1 MMKFTKTLLVGALLS
16 MSMMA
21 TATASGNGDIKLG
34 YIVIDETGN
43 MSVNR
48 ATFNDYEGAS
58 LSLENFR
65 YDFKNGMLLRANLR
79 NMTLNNR
86 NLTADIGKA
95 GLFSLKLSHN
105 QFRRIYDFHG
115 GNTTRRHNEGASLSF
130 RPVKYVELFGG
141 GSNMGRTGSTIDLFS
156 PSPRGDK
163 VNVDYKQLFY
173 NGGARITY
181 RGMMVVG
188 EYRGNQ
194 FRDNRNVNRDQ
205 DRMEGRV
212 SATVPIP
219 RYEWI
224 VLQGGFRHFE
234 TKYKTT
240 DFMISSNRG
249 WGAASVAMSPE
260 FVFKYYVML
269 DRTSSDSDY
278 TAYDNL
284 VQAFYVG
291 YTNQR
296 YGGVTVGYQY
306 DVNDQYWER
315 TNAKSIYSSGWLR
328 PVPQAELRAEYG
340 TRAEDVK
347 ESVRL
352 VGDEDIN
359 RYRFS
364 GKYRFTDVGN
374 IALKYEGKVRKNDDI
389 DSKVTLNRATI
400 DCGVSLKK
408 YATLTAG
415 YSYGKGDYENATQ
428 QFKFTDHLL
437 YGDATLQE
445 YHGLTLSAGATYY
458 RSKRDLDVESFNVRC
473 SAALCFYDDLRFEA
487 VYNVH
492 NFDDFLVRDEYYTA
506 NIVEINLIKGLSF

>member
-1 MMKFTKTLLVGALLS
+1 MKLTKTLLIGAL
-16 MSMMA
+16 MSLVMIPS
-21 TATASGNGDIKLG
+21 ATASGNGDLKIG
-34 YIVIDETGN
+34 YIVLDETGN

-48 ATFNDYEGAS
+48 STFNDYEGAS
-58 LSLENFR
+58 LSLEKFR

-79 NMTLNNR
+79 NITMNNR
-86 NLTADIGKA
+86 NLTADVGKA
-95 GLFSLKLSHN
+95 GLFSLKLFHN

-130 RPVKYVELFGG
+130 NPIRYVEIFGS

-156 PSPRGDK
+156 PSSRGDK

-173 NGGARITY
+173 NGGARVTY

-212 SATVPIP
+212 AATVPVP

-224 VLQGGFRHFE
+224 LFQGGFRHFE
-234 TKYKTT
+234 TKYKKT
-240 DFMISSNRG
+240 DFLISSNRG

-260 FVFKYYVML
+260 FAVKYYLML
-269 DRTSSDSDY
+269 DRTSSDSDF

-306 DVNDQYWER
+306 DINDQYWAR
-315 TNAKSIYSSGWLR
+315 TNAKSLYGSCWFK
-328 PVPQAELRAEYG
+328 PTTQAELRAEYG
-340 TRAEDVK
+340 TRTEDVK

-374 IALKYEGKVRKNDDI
+374 IALKYEGKVRKNDEI
-389 DSKVTLNRATI
+389 DGKVTLNRVTF
-400 DCGVSLKK
+400 DCGVTLKK
-408 YATLTAG
+408 YATITVG
-415 YSYGKGDYENATQ
+415 YSSGKGDYENATQ

-437 YGDATLQE
+437 YGDAISQE
-445 YHGLTLSAGATYY
+445 YHGLTVGAGVTYY
-458 RSKRDLDVESFNVRC
+458 RSKRDLDVESFNIRC
-473 SAALCFYDDLRFEA
+473 SAALRLYDDMRLETI
-487 VYNVH
+487 YNAH
-492 NFDDFLVRDEYYTA
+492 NFDDLLVRDDYYTA